1 MSTPF
6 LFSLLFFFFFF
17 PLLYSCSSAI
27 ICILISS
34 CQSLSLR
41 LDQFGSLSCRAV
53 ADDDPNLSFAEVP
66 CSSGH
71 QNNNFCCPPN
81 HLHPSYRANS
91 LS

>member
-6 LFSLLFFFFFF
+6 LFSFLFFFFS
-17 PLLYSCSSAI
+17 LLDSCSSAI

-41 LDQFGSLSCRAV
+41 LGQFGSTSCRAV
-53 ADDDPNLSFAEVP
+53 AVDDPSLSFAEVP

-71 QNNNFCCPPN
+71 RNDNFCSPPK
-81 HLHPSYRANS
+81 HLHVSYRANS
-91 LS
+91 LF